1 MTAWRNYYRGQ
12 GNKYNN
18 KKAEADGLVFDS
30 VRERN
35 RYLEL
40 KLMERAGDI
49 SDLRRQVKFTLID
62 TQREPDT
69 QGPRGG
75 IKRGKVIEKETAY
88 IADFVYTE
96 NGETVV
102 EDAKG
107 VKTPEYIIKRKLMLE
122 RYGIRIKEI

>member
-1 MTAWRNYYRGQ
+1 VTRWNYYRGQ

-88 IADFVYTE
+88 IADFVYTA